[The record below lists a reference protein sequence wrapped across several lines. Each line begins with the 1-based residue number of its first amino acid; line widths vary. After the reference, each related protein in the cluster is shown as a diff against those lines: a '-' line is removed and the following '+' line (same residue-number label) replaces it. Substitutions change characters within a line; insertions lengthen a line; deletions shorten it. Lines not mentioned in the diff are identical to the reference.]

1 MSDAILTAAIA
12 ATVSLLVS
20 LVTTWSEGKRHK
32 REMTRRS
39 TEKVLDLRLKAYPL
53 VFKITDQVTGQI
65 LFNKDRLITAEALH
79 VTLGELQEWH
89 RAMAGFLLTP
99 NSIRAYRAL
108 REALAARP
116 AESSCYTRRQL
127 EAIWTAK
134 NEFRGALKADLYL
147 LYEEDRKG
155 ISPRSFW
162 RRFFHGKHAH
172 PARHGHEHSAAA
184 A

>member
-1 MSDAILTAAIA
+1 MSDAVLTAAIA
-12 ATVSLLVS
+12 AVVSLLVS
-20 LVTTWSEGKRHK
+20 LVATWSEGKRHK

-53 VFKITDQVTGQI
+53 VFKITDQVTGRI
-65 LFNKDRLITAEALH
+65 LFSKDKPITPEALH
-79 VTLGELQEWH
+79 ATLEELEEWH

-99 NSIRAYRAL
+99 KSIRAYRAL
-108 REALAARP
+108 REALATRP
-116 AESSCYTRRQL
+116 ADSGCYTHRQL
-127 EAIWTAK
+127 ETIWTSK

-147 LYEEDRKG
+147 LYKEDRKG

-162 RRFFHGKHAH
+162 RRFFRGKNA
-172 PARHGHEHSAAA
+172 PPSPHGHEHSAAA

>member
-1 MSDAILTAAIA
+1 MSDAVLTAAIA
-12 ATVSLLVS
+12 AAVSLLVS
-20 LVTTWSEGKRHK
+20 LITIWSEGKRHE

-53 VFKITDQVTGQI
+53 VFKITDQVTGHI
-65 LFNKDRLITAEALH
+65 LFSEDKPITPEALH
-79 VTLGELQEWH
+79 ATLEELQEWH

-99 NSIRAYRAL
+99 KSIRAYRAL

-116 AESSCYTRRQL
+116 AESDCYTRRQL
-127 EAIWTAK
+127 EAIWTTK

-147 LYEEDRKG
+147 LYKEDRKG

-172 PARHGHEHSAAA
+172 PSRHGHEHSAAA
-184 A
+184 